1 MSTTE
6 TSPTAP
12 DAPRAPR
19 AGRLLLIDGHS
30 MAFRAYYALP
40 TAGKA
45 GSCQKRRPSPRW
57 SDPAPPT

>member
-6 TSPTAP
+6 TSPSDP
-12 DAPRAPR
+12 DAAPGAPR

-40 TAGKA
+40 V
-45 GSCQKRRPSPRW
+45 
-57 SDPAPPT
+57 D